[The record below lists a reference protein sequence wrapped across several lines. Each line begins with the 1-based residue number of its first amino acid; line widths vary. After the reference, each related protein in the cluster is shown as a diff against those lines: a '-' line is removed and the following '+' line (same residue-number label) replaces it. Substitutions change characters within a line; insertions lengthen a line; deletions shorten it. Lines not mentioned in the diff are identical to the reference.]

1 MRGGKRTALLNQLP
15 IPIAIGNAGPTFL
28 GAIITG
34 ECRRQA
40 TAQGSLDGAFRQKLG
55 VLRDARRLARMAL
68 RLSGTAWQKRQQKN
82 ELRERNHQ
90 LSMKIDKTRVDHNLL
105 Y

>member
-1 MRGGKRTALLNQLP
+1 MRSRKGTALLNQLP
-15 IPIAIGNAGPTFL
+15 IPIAVGDAGPTLL

-34 ECRRQA
+34 ECRHQF
-40 TAQGSLDGAFRQKLG
+40 TAHDSLDRAFRQKLG
-55 VLRDARRLARMAL
+55 ILRDGRRLARMAL

-82 ELRERNHQ
+82 ELRERNHKV
-90 LSMKIDKTRVDHNLL
+90 STKIDKTRVDHDLL